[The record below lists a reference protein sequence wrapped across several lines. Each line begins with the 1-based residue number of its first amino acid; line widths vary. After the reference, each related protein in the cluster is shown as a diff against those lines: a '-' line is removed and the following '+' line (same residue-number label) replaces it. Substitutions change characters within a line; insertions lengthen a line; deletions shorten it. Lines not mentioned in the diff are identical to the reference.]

1 MNALKSFKA
10 ALVIAAFTLP
20 TNLLAFWAHGNGNT
34 DGPPNGNWVGPH
46 SGIDWSEVL
55 RWLPFF

>member
-1 MNALKSFKA
+1 MKTLKSLKA
-10 ALVIAAFTLP
+10 ALLIAVFTIP